1 MLMNN
6 RIRVHT
12 AQKGLGL
19 SLKTVRLIQGCAETA
34 LLCEGMT
41 IPCQI
46 DVTLTDDAGIRAV
59 NRELRGLVRAT
70 EVLSFPAL
78 NYRDGKGEPDSTDF
92 DPETGLLFLGD
103 IVISAERARA
113 QAAEYGHDLR
123 RECGFLTVHSVMH
136 LLGYDHEDGEER
148 RRLMRAHEEQVLGMM
163 GLSRTEMQEDF
174 PGLAECLRQQREKG
188 KRGGEA

>member
-59 NRELRGLVRAT
+59 NREQRGLDRAT
-70 EVLSFPAL
+70 DVLSFPAL

-113 QAAEYGHDLR
+113 QAEEYGHDMN
-123 RECGFLTVHSVMH
+123 RECGFLIVHSVMH

-148 RRLMRAHEEQVLGMM
+148 QKLMRSHEEQALSVM
-163 GLSRTEMQEDF
+163 GLTREKMQEDF
-174 PGLAECLRQQREKG
+174 PGLAEYLRREKG
-188 KRGGEA
+188 E

>member
-12 AQKGLGL
+12 AVKGMEL
-19 SLKTVRLIQGCAETA
+19 SRKTVQLIRACAETA

-46 DVTLTDDAGIRAV
+46 DVTLTDDEGIRNV
-59 NRELRGLVRAT
+59 NREQRGIDRPT
-70 EVLSFPAL
+70 DVLSFPAL
-78 NYRDGKGEPDSTDF
+78 DWRDGEGDPEDTDF
-92 DPETGLLFLGD
+92 DPDTGLLFLGD
-103 IVISAERARA
+103 VVISIERARA
-113 QAAEYGHDLR
+113 QAEEYGHDLR

-148 RRLMRAHEEQVLGMM
+148 RQLMRSHEEQVLGVL
-163 GLSRTEMQEDF
+163 GLSRVKMQEDF
-174 PGLAECLRQQREKG
+174 PGLAEYLRRGKEKD
-188 KRGGEA
+188 E